1 MKNKITSILTGSYIW
16 ISLTLIR
23 GIFISGGDTSSSC
36 LASNTISTFFGL
48 IAGFTAG
55 YFAEERELLVSSLAV
70 FMGVLP
76 LQLMFLSGFFDE
88 SGICV
93 IGIIY
98 MVIPVIGGFVGGL
111 SAKLLK
117 KKLKESD

>member
-1 MKNKITSILTGSYIW
+1 MRNKITSILTGSYIW
-16 ISLTLIR
+16 IFLTFVK
-23 GIFISGGDTSSSC
+23 GIFISGGEPSSSC
-36 LASNTISTFFGL
+36 LGSNIISTFFGL
-48 IAGFTAG
+48 IAGSVAG
-55 YFAEERELLVSSLAV
+55 YLVEDRELLVASLAV

-76 LQLMFLSGFFDE
+76 LQLMFLSGLFDK

-98 MVIPVIGGFVGGL
+98 TLIPVIGGFVGGL